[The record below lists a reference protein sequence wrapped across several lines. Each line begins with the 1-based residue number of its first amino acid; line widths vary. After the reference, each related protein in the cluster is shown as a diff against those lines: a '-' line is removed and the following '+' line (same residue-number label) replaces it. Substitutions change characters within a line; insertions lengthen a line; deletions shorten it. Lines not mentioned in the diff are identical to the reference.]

1 MGMGRT
7 RSEPSVRFRP
17 PGRRDILELGSL
29 RAGSDERRRKTTA
42 TVAVTMLMMMLEVPD
57 TAAPLR
63 RVVRR
68 VSDVGVIDN
77 RCAASTLPSLAL
89 CIPDGASSS
98 TACCQNLGFPPP
110 LSPLYYLPHYSQPL
124 PLVVRSQLGRWGLQ
138 AGWIELRFSS
148 TRWLRTNVDGH
159 AKNPPT
165 YGPNRLYAGSRP
177 KSADPPVVGLVRSVS

>member
-1 MGMGRT
+1 MKVGMGRT

-89 CIPDGASSS
+89 CIPDGGGVVDRLLSEPRISTPTLPPLLPPSLFATAPSSC
-98 TACCQNLGFPPP
+98 TVPTGALGFA
-110 LSPLYYLPHYSQPL
+110 
-124 PLVVRSQLGRWGLQ
+124 GRL
-138 AGWIELRFSS
+138 
-148 TRWLRTNVDGH
+148 D
-159 AKNPPT
+159 
-165 YGPNRLYAGSRP
+165 
-177 KSADPPVVGLVRSVS
+177 